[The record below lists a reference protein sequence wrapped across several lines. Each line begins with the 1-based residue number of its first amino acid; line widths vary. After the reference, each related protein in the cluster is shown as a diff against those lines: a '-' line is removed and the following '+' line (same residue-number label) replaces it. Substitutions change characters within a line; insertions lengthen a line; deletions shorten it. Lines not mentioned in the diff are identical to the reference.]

1 MGRIERKVEELLRQD
16 ESMREPLEYL
26 LEHDGPITWSEASDE
41 LSSGEWG
48 RLIEKGVLTDA
59 GEGFELAD
67 AEEVEAG
74 LAEDT
79 DTDDSDGVD
88 HDSSW
93 SQYDKLAGVAAVG
106 MMSGYVVTPV
116 GNAVGNTLNIFLEP
130 IQSALPFYGVILILA
145 VLTGL
150 VTSLLQANL
159 MDTEVMAEYQEQ
171 MQSMQDRRK
180 AAQERGDEEELERI
194 QDEQMEA
201 MGDNIGMFKEQ
212 FRPMVW
218 IMLVTIPA
226 FLWVYWMVRNGQ
238 IPTSGMTLPVLGE
251 NAWNSGAL
259 GPMRTWIVWYF
270 LCSLSFN
277 QLIRKSLNLQTTPDT
292 S

>member
-1 MGRIERKVEELLRQD
+1 MGRIERKVDELLQQD
-16 ESMREPLEYL
+16 PSMRASLEFL
-26 LEHDGPITWSEASDE
+26 LDHDGPITWNEASGE

-48 RLIEKGVLTDA
+48 RFIEKGILTDA
-59 GEGFELAD
+59 DAGFELAD
-67 AEEVEAG
+67 PEEVEAG
-74 LAEDT
+74 LSEE
-79 DTDDSDGVD
+79 TDDGDDVD

-93 SQYDKLAGVAAVG
+93 SRYDKLAGLAALG
-106 MMSGYVVTPV
+106 MMAGYAVTPI
-116 GNAVGNTLNIFLEP
+116 GNAVGGTFDILLGP
-130 IQSALPFYGVILILA
+130 VQSMLPFYGVILVLA

-150 VTSLLQANL
+150 TTSLLQANL
-159 MDTEVMAEYQEQ
+159 MNTEVMAKYQEQ

-180 AAQERGDEEELERI
+180 DAKERGDDEELERI
-194 QDEQMEA
+194 QEEQMEA

-218 IMLVTIPA
+218 TLLVTIPA
-226 FLWVYWMVRNGQ
+226 FLWIYWMVRNSQ
-238 IPTSGMTLPVLGE
+238 IPTNGMTLPILGE
-251 NAWNSGAL
+251 RQWNSGAV

-270 LCSLSFN
+270 LCSFSFN

>member
-1 MGRIERKVEELLRQD
+1 
-16 ESMREPLEYL
+16 MRASLEFL
-26 LEHDGPITWSEASDE
+26 LEHDGPVTWNEASGE

-48 RLIEKGVLTDA
+48 RFIEKGILTDA

-67 AEEVEAG
+67 SEEVEAG
-74 LAEDT
+74 LSEETEDGE
-79 DTDDSDGVD
+79 GVD

-93 SQYDKLAGVAAVG
+93 SRYDKLAGLAALG
-106 MMSGYVVTPV
+106 MMAGYAVTPI
-116 GNAVGNTLNIFLEP
+116 GNAVGGTFDILLAP
-130 IQSALPFYGVILILA
+130 IQSALPFYGVILVLA

-150 VTSLLQANL
+150 TTSLLQANL
-159 MDTEVMAEYQEQ
+159 MDTEVMAKYQEQ
-171 MQSMQDRRK
+171 MQSMQERRK
-180 AAQERGDEEELERI
+180 DAKERGDDEELERI
-194 QDEQMEA
+194 QQEQMEA

-238 IPTSGMTLPVLGE
+238 IPTSGMTLPILGE
-251 NAWNSGAL
+251 QQWSDGAV
-259 GPMRTWIVWYF
+259 GPMRTWIIWYF

-277 QLIRKSLNLQTTPDT
+277 QLIRKSLNLQTTPGT

>member
-1 MGRIERKVEELLRQD
+1 MGRIERKVDELLRED
-16 ESMREPLEYL
+16 ASMREPLEFL
-26 LEHDGPITWSEASDE
+26 LEHDGPVTWGEASDE
-41 LSSGEWG
+41 MSSGEWG
-48 RLIEKGVLTDA
+48 RLIEKGILTDA
-59 GEGFELAD
+59 GEGFEVAD

-79 DTDDSDGVD
+79 DTDDGDGVD

-93 SQYDKLAGVAAVG
+93 SQYDKLAGVAAVA
-106 MMSGYVVTPV
+106 MMAGYAVTPI
-116 GNAVGNTLNIFLEP
+116 GNAVGSTLDLVLGP
-130 IQSALPFYGVILILA
+130 IQAALPFYGVILVLA

-159 MDTEVMAEYQEQ
+159 MDTEVMAQYQEQ
-171 MQSMQDRRK
+171 MKSMQQRRK
-180 AAQERGDEEELERI
+180 DAQERGDDEELERI
-194 QDEQMEA
+194 QEEQMEA

-218 IMLVTIPA
+218 IMLVTIPV
-226 FLWVYWMVRNGQ
+226 FLWMYWMVRNGQ
-238 IPTSGMTLPVLGE
+238 VTGAGVTMPLLGE
-251 NAWNSGAL
+251 RGWTEGAL
-259 GPMRTWIVWYF
+259 GPLRTWILWYF
-270 LCSLSFN
+270 LCSMSFN